1 MAYKTEYKNL
11 SFEELKQR
19 VDASIARTGEMPSTY
34 ISAGA
39 PEWLYLCTVRRRD
52 YLKVPYAPV
61 ARYLV
66 EHHRNASEIFYT
78 LRQSEDQS
86 VKDIPPVDDHKQPLL
101 AEASVFEVEMETTF
115 ALERD
120 LQSVLC
126 ANLGQLE
133 EGLIVSG
140 GGREY
145 QVPSGRI
152 DILAKDSQDRLVV
165 IELKA
170 GTADRDAIGQIQSY
184 MGDLQTDD
192 SANIRGILV
201 AGDFTPRAIAAAK
214 VVPNIALRKYIYNFR
229 FERVGK

>member
-11 SFEELKQR
+11 TFEELKQR
-19 VDASIARTGEMPSTY
+19 VDASVTKTGELPSTY
-34 ISAGA
+34 ICAGS
-39 PEWLYLCTVRRRD
+39 PEWLYICTVRRRD
-52 YLKVPYAPV
+52 YVKVPCAPV

-66 EHHRNASEIFYT
+66 EHHKNGSEIFYT
-78 LRQSEDQS
+78 LCQSENESLKAISPVLDQ
-86 VKDIPPVDDHKQPLL
+86 KQQLSEETDP
-101 AEASVFEVEMETTF
+101 FETGMETTF
-115 ALERD
+115 TLERD
-120 LQSVLC
+120 LQSALC
-126 ANLGQLE
+126 ANLEQLE
-133 EGLIVSG
+133 KGLRASD

-152 DILAKDSQDRLVV
+152 DILAKDGQGRLVV

-184 MGDLQTDD
+184 MGDIQTDN
-192 SANIRGILV
+192 SANVRGIVV

-214 VVPNIALRKYIYNFR
+214 VAPNISLRKYIYNFH